1 MNHPGVPDALR
12 DFLETYDTYYIIG
25 HEEPDGDC
33 VCSSLA
39 TASYLARRG
48 KTVKL
53 FNDGPFDRSEI
64 QSFGDSFRSELPRRE
79 RELDDNP
86 AVLVLDCS
94 TPERIGSL
102 ARDVE
107 GLPTAVIDHHASGE
121 PFGNPRYLVTSAPS
135 TSYLIQLVIESFGD
149 TPTTQEAELI
159 LLAIGTDTGFF
170 RHLDHG
176 TGNTFRAVARLV
188 DAGASPKAVYD
199 RMYGGKSLA
208 ARKLLARQLARAE
221 RIGDF
226 IITYE
231 REEDTAEFGK
241 ENRESDTLY
250 RLLTT
255 IDGCRALALVR
266 EVDQG
271 SCTGSLRSTDDTD
284 VGEIAA
290 RFGGGGHPRAAGFLA
305 QRPWDEVVDELK
317 TIFSRLLSSG
327 PTRG

>member
-1 MNHPGVPDALR
+1 MSTPAVPSALKT
-12 DFLETYDTYYIIG
+12 FLTAHETYYVIG

-33 VCSSLA
+33 ICSSLA
-39 TASYLARRG
+39 VAQFLRRRG
-48 KTVKL
+48 KKVKL
-53 FNDGPFDRSEI
+53 FNEGPFDRPEI
-64 QSFGDSFRSELPRRE
+64 RRFAESFRSELPRRE
-79 RELDDNP
+79 RELDDGP
-86 AVLVLDCS
+86 AALVLDCS
-94 TPERIGSL
+94 TAARIGSL
-102 ARDVE
+102 ASDVE

-135 TSYLIQLVIESFGD
+135 TSFLIQLVIESFGE
-149 TPTTQEAELI
+149 TPTSEEAELI
-159 LLAIGTDTGFF
+159 LLAIGTDTGYF

-176 TGNTFRAVARLV
+176 SGDAFRAVARLV
-188 DAGASPKAVYD
+188 DAGASPKSVYD
-199 RMYGGKSLA
+199 RMYGGKHLA
-208 ARKLLARQLARAE
+208 ARKLLARQLERAE

-231 REEDTAEFGK
+231 LAEDTEEFGK

-266 EVDQG
+266 EVDHG

-284 VGEIAA
+284 VGVIAE

-305 QRPWDEVVDELK
+305 HKPWHEVVDELK
-317 TIFSRLLSSG
+317 TIFEEVLQSS
-327 PTRG
+327 